1 VRDRASGQTQD
12 LTVEGLLIMIGAVPH
27 TDWLPAQLQRDSRGY
42 VLTGRDV
49 GLDAWPLERAPLPYE
64 SSMPGV
70 FAVGDVRAGS
80 VKRVASAVGE
90 GSVVVSQ
97 IFTHLTPS

>member
-1 VRDRASGQTQD
+1 VTQQID
-12 LTVEGLLIMIGAVPH
+12 VEGLLIMIGAVPH
-27 TDWLPAQLQRDSRGY
+27 TAWLPEQVQRDTRGY

-49 GLDAWPLERAPLPYE
+49 DASSWPLPRAPLPYE
-64 SSMPGV
+64 TSLPGV

-80 VKRVASAVGE
+80 VKRVASSVGE

-97 IFTHLTPS
+97 IFTHLAPQ